1 MTVSIRDFSDITK
14 IGTGRM
20 GNVYLATQPARGRK
34 VVIKQIPS
42 LTLADQ
48 KSVERFE
55 NEIRKTAG
63 LNHDNIIRIFDVGQD
78 KQTFFIVREY
88 VDGPNLKQVMHWHPF
103 SREIGLMILLQA
115 IKGLNY
121 AHQHGIV
128 HLDFKPG
135 NILIAK
141 SGKTKVVD
149 FGISHAL
156 ESEVND
162 PSHGFIS
169 PKYMAPEVA
178 SGSRVRGNFTDIWAV
193 GILAYRLISGSVPFV
208 EDDIRKLV
216 HEIVHEKE
224 KNLLTLV
231 PTLPGNLAGEVSAC
245 LEKNPQ
251 NRPRSLDKMIA
262 CLEDY
267 FYDLDVHDCEETAA
281 NYIQD
286 RNAEGQALARM
297 LSRYHQK
304 KGKQYLDAG
313 NRAMAAAHVTE
324 AEKFSA
330 LDKDLNAF
338 KIAKGPIRVRT
349 SGLYPKRIESKPA
362 LPRLE
367 IPKIPGPGSFAEWKN
382 SKKIISIAG
391 IIGIVL
397 IVAVC
402 VIMMTGKNHSTHP
415 TAEPQPLKG
424 AIQEASGQ
432 KHIKSASS
440 AAVPESGLVPVS
452 STANQKSAFADKSID
467 PSMHPELPKNL
478 MPHQK
483 DIRKSNPRA
492 GQPKYGKPNARQAVS
507 ISLKPSAETA
517 GTGLLHIH
525 TYPWAEMY
533 VDNVFQGTTPTPNPI
548 LLAAGDHS
556 LVLKHDGYVTYSGT
570 VHIDKGDTTRISIQ
584 LQQ

>member
-1 MTVSIRDFSDITK
+1 MAVSIKDFSDITK
-14 IGTGRM
+14 IGAGRM

-42 LTLADQ
+42 LPLADP

-63 LNHDNIIRIFDVGQD
+63 LNHDNIIRIFDIGQD

-115 IKGLNY
+115 IKGLNH

-135 NILIAK
+135 NILISK

-156 ESEVND
+156 ESEVKD
-162 PSHGFIS
+162 PSHGFIT

-178 SGSRVRGNFTDIWAV
+178 SLSRVRGYFTDIWSA

-231 PTLPGNLAGEVSAC
+231 PTLPGDLAGEVSAC

-267 FYDLDVHDCEETAA
+267 FYDLDVHDCEETVA
-281 NYIQD
+281 NYIGD

-304 KGKQYLDAG
+304 KGKQYLDSG

-367 IPKIPGPGSFAEWKN
+367 MPKIPAPGNFAEWKN
-382 SKKIISIAG
+382 AKKIVFIAG
-391 IIGIVL
+391 IIGIVT
-397 IVAVC
+397 IVVVS
-402 VIMMTGKNHSTHP
+402 VIMMIGKKRSTLP
-415 TAEPQPLKG
+415 IAETEPIKG

-432 KHIKSASS
+432 KHIRSAS
-440 AAVPESGLVPVS
+440 VPVS
-452 STANQKSAFADKSID
+452 SIPDQKSVSADKSIET
-467 PSMHPELPKNL
+467 SIHPEPSKNV
-478 MPHQK
+478 MMHQQ
-483 DIRKSNPRA
+483 DNRKSNPRA
-492 GQPKYGKPNARQAVS
+492 GQPKYGKPNARQAAP
-507 ISLKPSAETA
+507 ISLKPSASETA

-533 VDNVFQGTTPTPNPI
+533 VDDVFQGTTPTPNPI

-556 LVLKHDGYVTYSGT
+556 LVLKHDGYATYSGT